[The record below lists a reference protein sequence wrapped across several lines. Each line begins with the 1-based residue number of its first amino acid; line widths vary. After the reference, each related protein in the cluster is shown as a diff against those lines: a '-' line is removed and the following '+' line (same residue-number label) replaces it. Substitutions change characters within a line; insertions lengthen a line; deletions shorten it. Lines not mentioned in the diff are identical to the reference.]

1 MKRYCVSLW
10 TRQSY
15 TQWIE
20 AESEEEAKM
29 IAEREWDRYG
39 TESDDNE
46 EIDATYVINDE
57 EIEDE

>member
-1 MKRYCVSLW
+1 MKRYLVSLW
-10 TRQSY
+10 TRKSY

-20 AESEEEAKM
+20 AKSEEEAKM

-46 EIDATYVINDE
+46 EIDATYVIDDE
-57 EIEDE
+57 EIEDD

>member
-1 MKRYCVSLW
+1 MKRYLVSVW

-15 TQWIE
+15 TQWVE
-20 AESEEEAKM
+20 AESEEEAKN
-29 IAEREWDRYG
+29 IAGREWDRYG

-46 EIDATYVINDE
+46 EIDAIYVTDDE